1 MVLYASSTALFTL
14 VDELILTNNIQHV
27 YIPSLPTV
35 NLVYTLVT
43 TDVNYSVIFVNYLY

>member
-14 VDELILTNNIQHV
+14 VDELIFDKQYTTCV
-27 YIPSLPTV
+27 YLKFTV

-43 TDVNYSVIFVNYLY
+43 TDVNYSVNFAIHLY